1 MAAPPNSIIADSPS
15 DPPADLLAEVRALFH
30 EHPFLTDRG
39 PETVARALKKLRG
52 VEASVFAVE
61 TALAALRDEDNKVLP

>member
-1 MAAPPNSIIADSPS
+1 
-15 DPPADLLAEVRALFH
+15 VRALFH

>member
-1 MAAPPNSIIADSPS
+1 MTPEPNPIIADSPPE
-15 DPPADLLAEVRALFH
+15 PPADLLAEVRALFH
-30 EHPFLTDRG
+30 EHPSLAHRG

-61 TALAALRDEDNKVLP
+61 CAVQALETEGEVLS